1 MISDRVLRFADIQAC
16 CACLGFR
23 EGPVYKIDSDA
34 EASVRSLLR
43 YLRNE
48 GSDCDVRLELG
59 RLRIVSSDLIPLLR
73 SCGENKTLMELVIRL
88 LMNLTQPAIV
98 CFRQELPKDRDLY
111 GTYVQLDDLLKS
123 YKKVGDL

>member
-1 MISDRVLRFADIQAC
+1 MPASDFVRVRFTKSIRMLKVNYNSRSDFC
-16 CACLGFR
+16 NACL
-23 EGPVYKIDSDA
+23 
-34 EASVRSLLR
+34 ASIRSLLR

-98 CFRQELPKDRDLY
+98 CFRQEVPKDRDLY

-123 YKKVGDL
+123 FKKVSKF